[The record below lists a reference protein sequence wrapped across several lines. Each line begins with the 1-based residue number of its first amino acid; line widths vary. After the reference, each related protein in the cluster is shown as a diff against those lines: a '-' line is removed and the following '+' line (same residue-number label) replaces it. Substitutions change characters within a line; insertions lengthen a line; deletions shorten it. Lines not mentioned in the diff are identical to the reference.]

1 MIKILLVDDHTI
13 LREGLKALLNSQTG
27 LQVIGEAQDGFMA
40 IRMTEKLRPDVVI
53 LDIGMPGINGLEVIR
68 QLLQVQPQVRIIILS
83 VQKRIEYIAQAI
95 RNGARAYLVKETDHQ
110 NLILA
115 IHKVI
120 RGEIHLSPPYTP
132 EDLENY
138 WEKIRSK
145 PLDLFE
151 TLTNRERL
159 ILQLVAQGM
168 TNQQIAEKLGIGVR
182 TVETHRSKLQ
192 HKLGLHGQAE
202 LVRFAIER
210 GLIMDGQSS

>member
-27 LQVIGEAQDGFMA
+27 LQVVGEAQDGFMA
-40 IRMTEKLRPDVVI
+40 IRMTEKLHPDVVI

-83 VQKRIEYIAQAI
+83 VQKGIEYIAQAI

-115 IHKVI
+115 IHKVL
-120 RGEIHLSPPYTP
+120 RGEIHLSPPHTL
-132 EDLENY
+132 EDLEQY
-138 WEKIRSK
+138 WEKMRSK

-159 ILQLVAQGM
+159 VLQLVAQGM
-168 TNQQIAEKLGIGVR
+168 TNQRIAEKLGISVR
-182 TVETHRSKLQ
+182 TVESHRLNLQ

-202 LVRFAIER
+202 LVRFAIQH
-210 GLIMDGQSS
+210 GIIVDDQSN